1 MDEVRRKLRSF
12 SDAAASEGKF
22 LDWFERLYEHAD
34 NNPNWIP
41 WSKGQPHP
49 LLVDWMKDTDQTAGT
64 ALVVGCGLGEDALF
78 LAELGWNVTAFD
90 IAPTA
95 VEWASKRYPHDNI
108 RWVVGDLL
116 QPDKEWFKAF
126 DLVLEV
132 HILQAIPKE
141 FRIPASRNLSP
152 LVSPSGQLVCIGR
165 LSVDDS
171 VEHNGPPWPLSKEFI
186 SSVGNNLKSIDFTP
200 AQFEGEES
208 VRYRAV
214 WTNE

>member
-12 SDAAASEGKF
+12 SDAAATEGKF

-34 NNPNWIP
+34 NNPTWIP

-49 LLVDWMKDTDQTAGT
+49 LLVDWMKDTEQTPGT
-64 ALVVGCGLGEDALF
+64 ALVVGCGLGEDAKF
-78 LAELGWNVTAFD
+78 LAELGWNITAFD

-95 VEWASKRYPHDNI
+95 VKWASERYPHDNI
-108 RWVVGDLL
+108 RWVVADLL
-116 QPDKEWFKAF
+116 QPNEEWFKAF

-132 HILQAIPKE
+132 HILQAIPEE

-152 LVSPSGQLVCIGR
+152 LVSPVTGVQTCALPI
-165 LSVDDS
+165 LDDS
-171 VEHNGPPWPLSKEFI
+171 IEQNGPPWPLSKEFI
-186 SSVGNNLKSIDFTP
+186 SSIGNKLKSIDFTP

-214 WTNE
+214 WINE